1 MSHTLPIH
9 RLVRRKES
17 LRMPQERFLEGGGD
31 SGIPTFGHGQPR
43 KTGFAANVIISR
55 GGRRCGR
62 CRPCGRKRTRPQA
75 TWKLHKPQ
83 FSTAPTPITVSHK
96 RKRNNEERCKC
107 ANLIVSTEGF
117 TPRLC
122 AGRCASWLRRRGFA
136 PILRL
141 KHQESRLTLAEL
153 KQREGANALVEG
165 HESRVTWRGST
176 GVPLVRAP
184 RSADR

>member
-43 KTGFAANVIISR
+43 KTGFAANVI
-55 GGRRCGR
+55 
-62 CRPCGRKRTRPQA
+62 RKFRAVEDGVDAAVPVDAKERVHKRLG
-75 TWKLHKPQ
+75 KLHKPQ

-107 ANLIVSTEGF
+107 ANLIISTEGF
-117 TPRLC
+117 TP
-122 AGRCASWLRRRGFA
+122 
-136 PILRL
+136 P
-141 KHQESRLTLAEL
+141 
-153 KQREGANALVEG
+153 
-165 HESRVTWRGST
+165 
-176 GVPLVRAP
+176 
-184 RSADR
+184 

>member
-31 SGIPTFGHGQPR
+31 SGIPTFGQGNPER
-43 KTGFAANVIISR
+43 RVSRPTSLFRAVEDGVDAAVPVDAKER
-55 GGRRCGR
+55 VH
-62 CRPCGRKRTRPQA
+62 KRLG
-75 TWKLHKPQ
+75 KLHKPQ

-141 KHQESRLTLAEL
+141 KHQESRLTLAEP
-153 KQREGANALVEG
+153 KQREGANAMLRAG
-165 HESRVTWRGST
+165 LPRVPH
-176 GVPLVRAP
+176 VPR
-184 RSADR
+184 RSHPAVDAAAGNV